1 MLYLWVRLTAWSKAY
16 IITCMEEL
24 YQRLDRAERAI
35 PTIKNKVAR
44 RDLLKML
51 KNIDTAMNAVSR
63 ESVECRRLHKET
75 GHYKELVKKAADLI
89 TNLEQHLTFAAL
101 LNG

>member
-1 MLYLWVRLTAWSKAY
+1 MD
-16 IITCMEEL
+16 EL
-24 YQRLDRAERAI
+24 LDRLDQIERAI

-44 RDLLKML
+44 RDLMKML
-51 KNIDTAMNAVSR
+51 RNIDVALNAVSR
-63 ESVECRRLHKET
+63 ESVECRRLHRET
-75 GHYKELVKKAADLI
+75 GHYKELVKRAQDLI

>member
-1 MLYLWVRLTAWSKAY
+1 MD
-16 IITCMEEL
+16 EL
-24 YQRLDRAERAI
+24 LERLDQLERAI

-51 KNIDTAMNAVSR
+51 RNIDMAINEISR
-63 ESVECRRLHKET
+63 ESVECRRLHRQT
-75 GHYKELVKKAADLI
+75 IHYQELVKKASDLI

-101 LNG
+101 LAS